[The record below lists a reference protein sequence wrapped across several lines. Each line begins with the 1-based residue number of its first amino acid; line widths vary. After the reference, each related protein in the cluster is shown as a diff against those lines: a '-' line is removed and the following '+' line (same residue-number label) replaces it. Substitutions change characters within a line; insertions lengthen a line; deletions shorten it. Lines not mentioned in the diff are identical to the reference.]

1 MSQRFSIEIECA
13 TCESEGKW
21 TQAFTLEGSEPN
33 ARSFGQRYSLW
44 LRDLREF
51 EGWSDEKEVW
61 ECPECRAKGA
71 EDAEADHQRDLEASL

>member
-13 TCESEGKW
+13 TCEGESQW

-33 ARSFGQRYSLW
+33 ARRFGQRYSLW
-44 LRDLREF
+44 LRDLREID
-51 EGWSDEKEVW
+51 GWSDDKDFW